1 MQLDTLFHT
10 SHLELVGLGILLY
23 FSVLLGLLLQVEQ
36 LLGVRHLQALA
47 THIVLIGQVIDTAD
61 VAAAHLARFCPV
73 VVESGTV
80 GPTLKGH
87 IVAEVVTGGILHAL
101 HQPVVE
107 SAPQVVSLLPRHV
120 ANLTHGT

>member
-23 FSVLLGLLLQVEQ
+23 FSALLGLLLQVKQ
-36 LLGVRHLQALA
+36 FLGVRHLQALA

-61 VAAAHLARFCPV
+61 VATTHLTGFRPV
-73 VVESGTV
+73 VVESGAV
-80 GPTLKGH
+80 GPSLEGNV
-87 IVAEVVTGGILHAL
+87 VAKVVTGSILHAL